1 MRRSGLSEAPD
12 TLSSSRERSG
22 KDGSE
27 RVMITH
33 DDLAWWLETAARLDW
48 IWATTYAETAPHSY
62 VLDGRTTELTRDD
75 FVRAARVI
83 HTFGR
88 PAKFYGMTNIYLTS
102 ENGRYKW
109 WTMDKEAAET
119 GLINRATTDRLYGVQ
134 NAPITE
140 SGITTSYDSV
150 ATGYDT
156 TKPPSPALAEAL
168 RDAVDQLRG
177 PHLPAILDVG
187 CGTGRVLDLG
197 LTTPER
203 YAGVDPS
210 TPMLNQLI
218 RKHPGVGAVYPTT
231 DRGCLKRRPVHPRP
245 IRGRHSSPSSVR
257 SHRQRDSCR
266 TTRNREPRH
275 HHRDRRNA
283 GADPCLTS

>member
-1 MRRSGLSEAPD
+1 
-12 TLSSSRERSG
+12 
-22 KDGSE
+22 
-27 RVMITH
+27 MITH

-62 VLDGRTTELTRDD
+62 VLNGRTTELTRDD

-156 TKPPSPALAEAL
+156 TKPPSPALGEAL

-231 DRGCLKRRPVHPRP
+231 IEDALSAGRFTQGQFEVVTVLLAASDHIDNETLAGLRAIASRGIITAIDETL
-245 IRGRHSSPSSVR
+245 
-257 SHRQRDSCR
+257 
-266 TTRNREPRH
+266 E
-275 HHRDRRNA
+275 
-283 GADPCLTS
+283 LTHV